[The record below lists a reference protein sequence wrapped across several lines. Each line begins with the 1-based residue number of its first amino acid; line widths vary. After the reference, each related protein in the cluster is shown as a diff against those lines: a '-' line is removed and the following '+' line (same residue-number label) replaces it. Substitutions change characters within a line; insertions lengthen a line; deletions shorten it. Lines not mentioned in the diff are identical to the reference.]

1 MHVRNRAVHPVIAKA
16 ARMLLVFLLVFWSS
30 FSVETLVAFG
40 DDNGSSSGSA
50 SSSAADPK
58 PDPNPDPNPEPD
70 PTPPQNGDSGDDT
83 GGNGGGNSGDS
94 GNPDNPDTPDN
105 PDNPENPSNP
115 GNSGSSD
122 DPIEQEPDDPGN
134 SGGSDNPDDP
144 DDEDKPKESDRYDI
158 SKHEDG
164 TLTNLEIWEL
174 ASADAGTVDNQLAS
188 AAATADG
195 HNQSMNLSANKG
207 ELLMVAVPHWK
218 GDTYNKD
225 NPPSAGNAD
234 FVEWSVAGDT
244 DCVDISENGGRLKL
258 TGKSAGS
265 VMITVRL
272 VNSANTLVSSSF
284 AEQHPGKAFEA
295 TVAVD
300 VLPPCV
306 NSMEILKANGDPC
319 PQGEALQ
326 LSEEELKSYAFQ
338 AKVRVKDQATDD
350 TAEYTI
356 GNGKNLKEV
365 SGGLFEDVKWEVLDK
380 SGAPAAA
387 SLATITQDGVFTMV
401 GDLEKEE
408 SVQVRCIS
416 EQGENNTLV
425 NPSVIIGK
433 LPKEDVQGE
442 SHPQESLH
450 VVSNAIAKDGE
461 KASEGDAGAEGP
473 GGATGTSGSSASASA
488 GAAGSD
494 ASAGADAANTK
505 SIDKTYTLDQL
516 TQLGFSSGTFT
527 MSNSKGPVTVTGE
540 GPTLT
545 AILADALADVGI
557 TDFSQILT
565 VEFVDYSG
573 ASKSFDWS
581 ALEAAAP
588 LLAARSYVHEDGA
601 GDSANSGNAAD
612 AGEADGKLLDNTRYR
627 LLYSAGLTEDADA
640 LRYINEI
647 RVNLATGEGGED
659 PTDSE
664 LEVYVDY
671 VPVAKGD
678 TAVLSAVLNQA
689 IGGGSFTYQ
698 WQNSS
703 DGKTWTDVPGD
714 ALQTLRVKTT
724 DETIGM
730 YYRVMLETSLLND
743 EGESRATV
751 SEPVQIKEGDGFVVQ
766 LDYDPPIAGET
777 AIFQAIVKDT
787 ANSVDLSKV
796 EYVWEQSSDGGNNW
810 STIKNAK
817 SSMLSIPTKPAQ
829 QSANGSENAEGDSAG
844 SQAAAKPVT
853 LIYIRVRA
861 IAPDG
866 RVAVS
871 NAQPLTAHVGGAG
884 KDPDG
889 GDDSGKVD
897 PDNPQEATA
906 PDLPDDESQH
916 NTAQDPESKKDEPT
930 EAEQTPNQDNQNPAS
945 KLTEVPNIVV
955 ENAPRQT
962 PQPEGAAPETPT
974 DQSAAQPEQTQTA
987 QAAPSEAP
995 SEMPS
1000 ELIINPEVTALIQ
1013 DQKKTVDQALD
1024 ASRPGARWTQINAV
1038 ETTPD
1043 QVRNILAD
1051 NPFAPF
1057 VMPVGLGVIVA
1068 GGVEKLLAFRRQK
1081 RK

>member
-50 SSSAADPK
+50 SSPAADPK
-58 PDPNPDPNPEPD
+58 PDPKPDPNSEPD
-70 PTPPQNGDSGDDT
+70 PTPPQNDDSGDDA
-83 GGNGGGNSGDS
+83 GNNGGGNSGDS
-94 GNPDNPDTPDN
+94 GDPGNPSNPDTPDN
-105 PDNPENPSNP
+105 PDNPGNPGNSGNSDDPVEREPDNPDNP
-115 GNSGSSD
+115 GNSGS
-122 DPIEQEPDDPGN
+122 
-134 SGGSDNPDDP
+134 SDNPDDP
-144 DDEDKPKESDRYDI
+144 DDEDKPKESDRYNI
-158 SKHEDG
+158 NKHEDG

-174 ASADAGTVDNQLAS
+174 ASADAGTVDKQLAS

-195 HNQSMNLSANKG
+195 HGQSTKLSANRG
-207 ELLMVAVPHWK
+207 ELLMVAVPHWS
-218 GDTYNKD
+218 GDTYNRD

-234 FVEWSVAGDT
+234 FVEWSVTGDT
-244 DCVDISENGGRLKL
+244 DCVDISENKGRLKL

-265 VMITVRL
+265 VTIKVKL
-272 VNSANTLVSSSF
+272 VNSASALVSGSF
-284 AEQHPGKAFEA
+284 AEQHPNKAFEA
-295 TVAVD
+295 TLTVD
-300 VLPPCV
+300 VLAPYV
-306 NSMEILKANGDPC
+306 NSMEILRPNGDPC
-319 PQGEALQ
+319 SPDEALQ

-338 AKVRVKDQATDD
+338 VKVRVLDQVTDE
-350 TAEYTI
+350 TTEYTI

-365 SGGLFEDVKWEVLDK
+365 SGGLFEDVNWEVFDK
-380 SGAPAAA
+380 AGAPAAA
-387 SLATITQDGVFTMV
+387 SLATITQDGIFTMV

-408 SVQVRCIS
+408 SVQVRCTS
-416 EQGENNTLV
+416 EQGLNGTSV
-425 NPSVIIGK
+425 SPAVIIGK

-442 SHPQESLH
+442 SHPQDTIH
-450 VVSNAIAKDGE
+450 IVSNAVVKDGE
-461 KASEGDAGAEGP
+461 KTPEGDAGAAESDSVA
-473 GGATGTSGSSASASA
+473 GASSSSASASA
-488 GAAGSD
+488 GAADAD
-494 ASAGADAANTK
+494 ASAGTADAKTQP
-505 SIDKTYTLDQL
+505 IDKTYTLAEL
-516 TQLGFSSGTFT
+516 TKLGFSSGTFT
-527 MSNSKGPVTVTGE
+527 MNNAKGPVTVTGE

-545 AILADALADVGI
+545 AVLADAGI
-557 TDFSQILT
+557 TEFSQILS
-565 VEFVDYSG
+565 VEFVDYRGVST
-573 ASKSFDWS
+573 SFDWS
-581 ALEAAAP
+581 ALETAAP
-588 LLAARSYVHEDGA
+588 LLAARSYVHEDNA
-601 GDSANSGNAAD
+601 DAPANSGNAAD
-612 AGEADGKLLDNTRYR
+612 ADEADGKLLDNTRFR
-627 LLYSAGLTEDADA
+627 LLYGAGMIADADA

-647 RVNLATGEGGED
+647 RVNLATGEGNED

-689 IGGGSFTYQ
+689 IGSGSFTYR

-703 DGKTWTDVPGD
+703 DGKTWIDVPGN

-730 YYRVMLETSLLND
+730 YYRVMLETNLLND
-743 EGESRATV
+743 EGEGRATV
-751 SEPVQIKEGDGFVVQ
+751 SESVQIKEGNGFVVQ

-787 ANSVDLSKV
+787 ASSVDLSKV
-796 EYVWEQSSDGGNNW
+796 EYVWEQSNDGGNNW

-829 QSANGSENAEGDSAG
+829 QGASGSENAGGDSSD
-844 SQAAAKPVT
+844 SQATAKPVT

-897 PDNPQEATA
+897 PDNPQDATA

-916 NTAQDPESKKDEPT
+916 NTAQDPESEKDEPT
-930 EAEQTPNQDNQNPAS
+930 ESEQTPNQDNQNPPP

-955 ENAPRQT
+955 ENTPRQT
-962 PQPEGAAPETPT
+962 PQHDGAAPETPT
-974 DQSAAQPEQTQTA
+974 DQSTAQPEQAQVV

-1000 ELIINPEVTALIQ
+1000 ELIINPEITALIQ

-1024 ASRPGARWTQINAV
+1024 TSRPGARWTQINAV